1 MVTVSAP
8 GKILWMGGY
17 SIIEANNL
25 GFVTSIDKRVYA
37 DATALPFPH
46 IELKNDQLGIDCKGI
61 YKNNKNI
68 LNNET
73 EQKKVKF
80 IRDAVQF
87 TLNYLEQRGVEL
99 HGIKI
104 KTKSDAAFNVDGA
117 KSGLGSSAAVT
128 VATVGAVLS
137 LHGID
142 LTDKKEI
149 EMLHKIAQYSHC
161 TSQGKA
167 GSGFDVA
174 TSTYGSIQYSR
185 YSPEFIKMNLSQAI
199 ASNWNY
205 SITPVNLPSFFY
217 AVVANIP
224 NNSTSTTQMVAK
236 VKEFKEKNKV
246 EYSKLIS
253 ELNEYNKKAIKCL
266 EVLQVQRSEE
276 KLAEFE
282 KCFDDARTL
291 LKTLGEKS
299 SIEIESNQMTQFI
312 EESKKHGAFTASLPG
327 AGGGDSIAGLCLS
340 QTDAVKLKSFWT
352 KSGLELLDISIDN
365 TGVKLETSVL
375 KRT

>member
-1 MVTVSAP
+1 
-8 GKILWMGGY
+8 MGGY
-17 SIIEANNL
+17 SIIEPNNV

-37 DATALPFPH
+37 EATALPFPH
-46 IELKNDQLGIDCKGI
+46 IELKNEQLGIDCKGV
-61 YKNNKNI
+61 YKNNKII
-68 LNNET
+68 LDEM
-73 EQKKVKF
+73 EQKKATF

-87 TLNYLEQRGVEL
+87 ALNYLEQRSVKLQGV
-99 HGIKI
+99 KV
-104 KTKSDAAFNVDGA
+104 KTKSDAAFNIDGA

-137 LHGID
+137 LHGIN

-149 EMLHKIAQYSHC
+149 EVLHKIAQYSHC

-174 TSTYGSIQYSR
+174 ASTYGSIRYSR
-185 YSPEFIKMNLSQAI
+185 YSPELVKMSVSQAV
-199 ASNWNY
+199 ASKWDY
-205 SITPVNLPSFFY
+205 SVTPVNLPSFFY
-217 AVVANIP
+217 TVVANIP

-246 EYSKLIS
+246 EYSKSIS
-253 ELNEYNKKAIKCL
+253 ELNEYNQKAINCL

-276 KLAEFE
+276 KLTEF
-282 KCFDDARTL
+282 KKWFDASRTL

-299 SIEIESNQMTQFI
+299 GIEIESNEKTQLI
-312 EESKKHGAFTASLPG
+312 AESKKHGAFTASLPG

-340 QTDAVKLKSFWT
+340 QTDAVKLKTFWT
-352 KSGLELLDISIDN
+352 KSRLELLDISIDN
-365 TGVKLETSVL
+365 TGVKVETSVL

>member
-1 MVTVSAP
+1 
-8 GKILWMGGY
+8 MGGY
-17 SIIEANNL
+17 SIIEPNNI

-37 DATALPFPH
+37 EATALPFPH
-46 IELKNDQLGIDCKGI
+46 IELKNNQLDIDCKGV
-61 YKNNKNI
+61 YKNNKI
-68 LNNET
+68 VLKDET
-73 EQKKVKF
+73 EQKKATF

-87 TLNYLEQRGVEL
+87 ALNYLEQRGVKL
-99 HGIKI
+99 HGVSV
-104 KTKSDAAFNVDGA
+104 KTKSDAAFSIDAA

-142 LTDKKEI
+142 LINKKEI
-149 EMLHKIAQYSHC
+149 EALHKIAQYSHC

-174 TSTYGSIQYSR
+174 SSTYGSIRYSR
-185 YSPEFIKMNLSQAI
+185 YSPELIKMSLSQAI
-199 ASNWNY
+199 GSKWDY
-205 SITPVNLPSFFY
+205 SITPINLPSFFY

-224 NNSTSTTQMVAK
+224 NNSTSTTQMIAK
-236 VKEFKEKNKV
+236 VKEFKEKNKA
-246 EYSKLIS
+246 EYTKMIS
-253 ELNEYNKKAIKCL
+253 ELNEYNQKAIKCL
-266 EVLQVQRSEE
+266 EILQAQRSEE

-282 KCFDDARTL
+282 KWFDSARGI

-299 SIEIESNQMTQFI
+299 GIEIESNEMTQLI

-340 QTDAVKLKSFWT
+340 QTDAFKLKSFWS

-365 TGVKLETSVL
+365 TGFKVETSVL
-375 KRT
+375 KRP